1 MSKKCIICNKTKG
14 KRGCKINE
22 GRLICSR
29 CCGEIRGAACEG
41 CGYYQSGLQYQ
52 AEKEKA
58 QEERKFMVE
67 LNEEIDAAVDEAM
80 VAVEKRK
87 FRKAEKILAD
97 LMQKHPNY
105 HMTLYGMGVLFA
117 MQEKYAEAI
126 EYFKKAVDIFP
137 VFTVAYYNLA
147 IAYKS
152 IFDIANMVRNL
163 RKVMDLSD
171 PGTEDYDNARNLIQV
186 LERSMRE
193 KGGAGLEAFINGQD
207 EFDRAF
213 ELMEN
218 GEWKRAIK
226 GFERSIRWYPGMP
239 QPYGNMGICYAKLGE
254 KQLALS
260 AFDKALDIDPD
271 YEPARMN
278 KQAMEQI
285 KKGEPLPVE
294 MRSIRYM
301 KEYGRRP

>member
-1 MSKKCIICNKTKG
+1 MSKKCIICNKVKG

-52 AEKEKA
+52 AQKEKA

-67 LNEEIDAAVDEAM
+67 LNKEIDAAVDEAM
-80 VAVEKRK
+80 AAVEKK
-87 FRKAEKILAD
+87 NFRKAETILAD
-97 LMQKHPNY
+97 LMEKNPNY
-105 HMTLYGMGVLFA
+105 HMTLYGMGMLSA
-117 MQEKYAEAI
+117 MQGKYTEAI
-126 EYFKKAVDIFP
+126 EYLKKAVDIFP
-137 VFTVAYYNLA
+137 MFTEAYYNLA

-152 IFDIANMVRNL
+152 IFDIANMVRTL
-163 RKVMDLSD
+163 RKVIDLSE
-171 PGTEDYDNARNLIQV
+171 PGTEYYDNARSLIQV
-186 LERSMRE
+186 MEQSMRE
-193 KGGAGLEAFINGQD
+193 KGGPGLDAFINGQD

-218 GEWKRAIK
+218 GEWKKAII
-226 GFERSIRWYPGMP
+226 GFERSIRWYPDVA
-239 QPYGNMGICYAKLGE
+239 QPYGNMGICYAKLG
-254 KQLALS
+254 KRQLALS

-278 KQAMEQI
+278 KQTTEQI
-285 KKGEPLPVE
+285 KEGEPLPVE
-294 MRSIRYM
+294 MKSIRYM
-301 KEYGRRP
+301 KEYRRRP